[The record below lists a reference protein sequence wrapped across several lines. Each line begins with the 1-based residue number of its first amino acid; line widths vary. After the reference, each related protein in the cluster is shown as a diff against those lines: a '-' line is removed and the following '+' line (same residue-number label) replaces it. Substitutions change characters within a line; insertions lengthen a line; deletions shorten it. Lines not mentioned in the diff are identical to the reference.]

1 MTQGQGSKGYAERYT
16 ENLDRRKRACAVAQR
31 CAGKDHLGIYKSSHK
46 AFVSISNKIP
56 GI

>member
-1 MTQGQGSKGYAERYT
+1 MTQGQGNKGYAERYT

-31 CAGKDHLGIYKSSHK
+31 PAGKDHLGIYKSSHK

-56 GI
+56 GM